1 MNISELF
8 IRRPIATVL
17 LTVAV
22 VIFGI
27 MAYFQL
33 PVSDLPEVD
42 YPTISVGASLPG
54 ANPYTMASAVATP
67 LEDQFTAIE
76 GLKSMTSTSSQGST
90 SITLQFDL
98 SRNINSA
105 AQDVQAAITAAE
117 GALPHNMPSPPT
129 YRKVNPAAQPVLY
142 IGLSSRTLPLYQVDN
157 YAENLLGNSIS
168 ELSGVAQ
175 VNIFGAQTYAVRIQ
189 VNPKKLAA
197 RNIGIDALAQNIAQA
212 NVNMATGSL
221 WGNHASYQ
229 IYSNGQLTDAAQYR
243 HLIIAYRNGAPI
255 RLDEVGNAINSVV
268 NDRVAAWEIMDGVSS
283 RAIVLAIQKQPGA
296 NTIKVVDE
304 IRALL
309 PKLQASI
316 PPAVHARIL
325 FDASQQIRSGVN
337 DVKLTL
343 LAAMVLVVL
352 VIFAFLR
359 TLRATLIPS
368 IAMPLAIIGTFAVMY
383 ELHFTIDYFSL
394 LALTLAVGFIV
405 DDAVVMLENSYR
417 HIELGEAPM
426 QATLNASR
434 EIGFTIISMTISLV
448 AVFIPILFLSGIIG
462 RLLNEFALTIAA
474 AILISGFI
482 SLTLTP
488 VLCSRFLKPPREKH
502 NFLYRFMERIFSGSL
517 WFYQK
522 TLRMVLKARLVVL
535 LLSLATLIL
544 TIYLLIHI
552 PEGFIP
558 AGNTGRV
565 LVSTEG
571 AQSISFKSME
581 QHQLAAAKIVAADPN
596 VHLVMNV
603 VGAGPI
609 AGINNGHMFLHLK
622 PRNER
627 KLTTD
632 QVIAELGPKL
642 ARIVGLRVFFFNPP
656 PINVSGNFTKSEYQ
670 FSLQSPSTV
679 DLFKYAPLLEKKLR
693 TLPGLLGVNS
703 DLQIASNQ
711 LNVIVDRSKA
721 QALGV
726 SAAAVEQ
733 ALGYAYGS
741 EQISTIYDT
750 QAQYEV
756 ILELQ
761 PKYQN
766 SPRDLHL
773 LYVSSSNGGLVPL
786 SAVAHLTQ
794 SLGPLSI
801 NQTGQLPSVTISF
814 NVAPGFSLS
823 KAVAEIQAAAKQV
836 LPADIITNFQGAA
849 QIFQAAVIN
858 MGVLLLVAVV
868 VIYIVLGVL
877 YESFIHPI
885 TILTALPFAGLGA
898 LLTLMLF
905 GDILDLYAFVGVI
918 MLIGLVKKNGIMMVD
933 FAIDARR
940 TKGLNAMESIFQA
953 CSIRFRPI
961 MMTTMAALLGTMP
974 IVLGS
979 GAGSGTRRPLGLAVV
994 GGLLFSQLL
1003 TLYVT
1008 PVFYVYLDKIEQIF
1022 SGKKGGKQDANSNGQ
1037 ANPATVSVPALQ
1049 AAAMEE

>member
-17 LTVAV
+17 LTAAV
-22 VIFGI
+22 VIFGV

-42 YPTISVGASLPG
+42 YPTISVSASLPG

-90 SITLQFDL
+90 NITLQFKL

-105 AQDVQAAITAAE
+105 AQDVQAAITAAQ
-117 GALPHNMPSPPT
+117 GALPHNMPVPPT
-129 YRKVNPAAQPVLY
+129 YHKVNPAAQPVLY
-142 IGLSSRTLPLYQVDN
+142 IGLSSSTLPLYQVNN
-157 YAENLLGNSIS
+157 YAQNLLGNSIS

-197 RNIGIDALAQNIAQA
+197 RNIGIDTLAQSIAQA

-255 RLDEVGNAINSVV
+255 RLNEVGNAINSVV
-268 NDRVAAWEIMDGVSS
+268 NNRVAAWEIVDGTAS

-325 FDASQQIRSGVN
+325 FDASQQIRTGVN

-417 HIELGEAPM
+417 HIEMGEAPM

-434 EIGFTIISMTISLV
+434 EIGFTIISMTISLI

-502 NFLYRFMERIFSGSL
+502 NFLYRFMEWIFSSSL
-517 WFYQK
+517 RFYQK
-522 TLRMVLKARLVVL
+522 TLRLVLKVRLLVL
-535 LLSLATLIL
+535 LLSLATLVL

-565 LVSTEG
+565 LVSTQG

-609 AGINNGHMFLHLK
+609 AGVNNGHMFLHLK

-632 QVIAELGPKL
+632 QVIAEIGPKL

-670 FSLQSPSTV
+670 FSLQSPNTAQ
-679 DLFKYAPLLEKKLR
+679 LFKYAPLLEKKLR
-693 TLPGLLGVNS
+693 TLPGLQGVNS

-711 LNVIVDRSKA
+711 LNVVVDRSKA

-741 EQISTIYDT
+741 QQISIIYDT

-761 PKYQN
+761 AKYQN
-766 SPRDLHL
+766 SPNDLHL
-773 LYVSSSNGGLVPL
+773 LYVTSSNGGLVPL

-794 SLGPLSI
+794 SLGPLAI

-823 KAVAEIQAAAKQV
+823 KAVAEIQAAAKQM
-836 LPADIITNFQGAA
+836 LPSGIITNFQGAA

-940 TKGLNAMESIFQA
+940 TRGLDAMESIYQA

-1008 PVFYVYLDKIEQIF
+1008 PVFYVYLDRIEQWF
-1022 SGKKGGKQDANSNGQ
+1022 SGNKDSGDRIHSTAQ
-1037 ANPATVSVPALQ
+1037 AHRDEAVRDMASVEP
-1049 AAAMEE
+1049 